1 MHEVVRKYRFREFI
15 NLMSK
20 YTSPL
25 NYSHSQRVDKKFCPE
40 TWDEALHSAKYGM
53 KEQYKIEKIISNM
66 SLLEHVKTKTFGMDE
81 TGLCVDI
88 GAYLNG
94 EPECWIAEKFDYKP
108 KKVVKILVNVSHSW
122 NFTPDVIYN
131 RGAGIVSLIQMLK
144 KQGYI
149 VKVNIYDGTMY
160 NFKKYF
166 YFLTLPSNPLDIQSL
181 TFCLCSAS
189 LLRRFGFAFL
199 EKETGERYC
208 FSYGSPIAL
217 DEVVMSKDI
226 IHFNGLNNE
235 KSNYRSEEETKTA
248 IKEMFNEFLRLN
260 NEVDKNEYRAK

>member
-1 MHEVVRKYRFREFI
+1 
-15 NLMSK
+15 
-20 YTSPL
+20 
-25 NYSHSQRVDKKFCPE
+25 
-40 TWDEALHSAKYGM
+40 
-53 KEQYKIEKIISNM
+53 
-66 SLLEHVKTKTFGMDE
+66 
-81 TGLCVDI
+81 
-88 GAYLNG
+88 
-94 EPECWIAEKFDYKP
+94 
-108 KKVVKILVNVSHSW
+108 
-122 NFTPDVIYN
+122 
-131 RGAGIVSLIQMLK
+131 
-144 KQGYI
+144 
-149 VKVNIYDGTMY
+149 MY

-235 KSNYRSEEETKTA
+235 KSNYKSEEETKTA